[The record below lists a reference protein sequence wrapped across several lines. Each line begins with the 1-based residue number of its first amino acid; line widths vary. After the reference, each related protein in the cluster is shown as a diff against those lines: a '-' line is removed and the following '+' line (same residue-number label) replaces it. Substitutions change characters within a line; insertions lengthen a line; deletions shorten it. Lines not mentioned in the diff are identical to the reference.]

1 MKTLLNVSLTC
12 INTQYNFIDSLHI
25 VIYQSPLFIRA
36 HSKEILR
43 NSLHN
48 DTLFLSNR
56 NVMDYSLLV
65 GIDEERHE
73 LVVGIVGKLKRLH
86 LTLDCYN

>member
-1 MKTLLNVSLTC
+1 MC
-12 INTQYNFIDSLHI
+12 INTQYNFIDSLQI

-73 LVVGIVGKLKRLH
+73 LVVGIVGKSKRSH
-86 LTLDCYN
+86 STLDCYN

>member
-1 MKTLLNVSLTC
+1 
-12 INTQYNFIDSLHI
+12 

-43 NSLHN
+43 SSLHN

-65 GIDEERHE
+65 GIDTERQE
-73 LVVGIVGKLKRLH
+73 LVVGIVGKYRF
-86 LTLDCYN
+86 TTTI